1 MRKCKLLSAFLAVL
15 LVVSIMFSFSS
26 CHGIVELP
34 VFTIPE
40 NYDPDALIQGSF
52 GKEEK
57 MEISFWAKNENNK
70 TQQAVYRKAVEDFE
84 RLYPNI
90 KVNLKLYSDY
100 NQIYKDVLKNLR
112 TQTTPNVCI
121 TYPDHIATYNTG
133 KNVIVP
139 LDELMV
145 NETWGLGSEALRFDA
160 PAKDEIVPQ
169 FLAEGVIGG
178 TQYALPYMRSTEA
191 CYINVD
197 LVKKLGYD
205 EIPEIITWDWIWEV
219 SEAAMAYG
227 KRTETVLNEKTG
239 KTTEVEIYN
248 LNDQQVLIPFIY
260 KSTDNMMIQMLKQR
274 GAGYSTEDGEVLI
287 FNEDT
292 NEILYDIA
300 EHTES
305 GAFSTFGISSYP
317 GNYLNKGQCI
327 FAVDSTAGATWM
339 GPEAP
344 QIDVPE
350 SDLVEFETVVR
361 AIPQYDTENPKMIS
375 QGPSI
380 CIFNKQDSR
389 EVMASWLFV
398 QYLLTNEVQIAYSQ
412 TEGYLPVTTK
422 AHADPTYQEYLT
434 KRGED
439 NDLYYYVKI
448 DAAKLLLDNLNN
460 TFITPV
466 FNGSANLRNA
476 AGELIEETAKSVNRK
491 KVINEAFLD
500 STYTK
505 IKKLYHLDEIQATSD
520 LPSKIDFDG
529 IPEAAQVGISI
540 FAAIWLGIGAYFVF
554 TLIKKKKLSK

>member
-1 MRKCKLLSAFLAVL
+1 MIVSTMLS
-15 LVVSIMFSFSS
+15 LVS

-34 VFTIPE
+34 IFEIPE
-40 NYDPDALIQGSF
+40 NYDPDALIPGSF

-70 TQQAVYRKAVEDFE
+70 TQQAVYRKAVSDFQ

-90 KVNLKLYSDY
+90 KVNLKLYSNY
-100 NQIYKDVLKNLR
+100 NDIYRDVLKNLR
-112 TQTTPNVCI
+112 TQTTPNICI

-139 LDELMV
+139 LEELMAD
-145 NETWGLGSEALRFDA
+145 EKWGLGSDELRFDA
-160 PAKDEIVPQ
+160 PLQSEIVPQ
-169 FLAEGVIGG
+169 FLEEGKIGG
-178 TQYALPYMRSTEA
+178 VQYALPYMRSTEA

-197 LVKKLGYD
+197 MVKSLGYD
-205 EIPEIITWDWIWEV
+205 EIPEVLTWDWIWEV
-219 SEAAMAYG
+219 SEAAMALG
-227 KRTETVLNEKTG
+227 KETKLVIDEKTG
-239 KTTEVEIYN
+239 KEVEVEVYKAN
-248 LNDQQVLIPFIY
+248 GQRVLIPFIY
-260 KSTDNMMIQMLKQR
+260 KSTDNMMIQMLEQR
-274 GAGYSTEDGEVLI
+274 GAGFSTEDGEVLI

-292 NEILYDIA
+292 KDILYDVA
-300 EHTES
+300 EHTAS

-327 FAVDSTAGATWM
+327 FAIDSTAGATWM

-350 SDLVEFETVVR
+350 SELVEFETAVR

-380 CIFNKQDSR
+380 CIFNKQNSK

-422 AHADPTYQEYLT
+422 AHNDPSYKEYLT

-439 NDLYYYVKI
+439 NDQHYYIKI
-448 DAAKLLLDNLNN
+448 DAAKILLDNLDN

-476 AGELIEETAKSVNRK
+476 AGELIEEVAKGVNRK
-491 KVINEAFLD
+491 KEINDEFLE
-500 STYTK
+500 TLFTNMT
-505 IKKLYHLDEIQATSD
+505 KLYHLDEISVGNE

-529 IPEAAQVGISI
+529 VPREAEIGIGI
-540 FAAIWLGIGAYFVF
+540 FALIWLGIGAYFIIS
-554 TLIKKKKLSK
+554 LIKRKKLSK

>member
-1 MRKCKLLSAFLAVL
+1 MAVL
-15 LVVSIMFSFSS
+15 LIISTMLSLGS

-34 VFTIPE
+34 VFSIPE
-40 NYDPDALIQGSF
+40 NYDPDALTQGSF
-52 GKEEK
+52 GKEKK

-70 TQQAVYRKAVEDFE
+70 TQQAVYKKAVADFE
-84 RLYPNI
+84 KLYPNI
-90 KVNLKLYSDY
+90 TVNLKLYSDY
-100 NQIYKDVLKNLR
+100 NEIYKDVLKNLR

-121 TYPDHIATYNTG
+121 TYPDHIATYNMG

-139 LDELMV
+139 LDQLMTH
-145 NETWGLGSEALRFDA
+145 EMWGLGSDELRFDA
-160 PAKDEIVPQ
+160 PTKDEIVPQ

-197 LVKKLGYD
+197 MVESLGYTVPD
-205 EIPEIITWDWIWEV
+205 SLTWDWIWEV
-219 SEAAMAYG
+219 SEAAIAKG
-227 KRTETVLNEKTG
+227 KETKVVTDQRTG
-239 KTTEVEIYN
+239 KETELEVYS
-248 LNDQQVLIPFIY
+248 LNGQQVLIPFIY
-260 KSTDNMMIQMLKQR
+260 KSTDNMMIQMLEQR
-274 GAGYSTEDGEVLI
+274 GAGYSTEDGQVLI

-327 FAVDSTAGATWM
+327 FAIDSTAGATWM
-339 GPEAP
+339 GPKAP

-350 SDLVEFETVVR
+350 SELVEFETAVR

-422 AHADPTYQEYLT
+422 AHSDPTYQEYLT

-448 DAAKLLLDNLNN
+448 DAAKLLLNNLEN

-476 AGELIEETAKSVNRK
+476 AGELIEETAKSVNRN
-491 KVINEAFLD
+491 KVIDEAFLNN
-500 STYTK
+500 TYTK
-505 IKKLYHLDEIQATSD
+505 IKKLYHLDEIRVD
-520 LPSKIDFDG
+520 NELPSKIDFDG
-529 IPEAAQVGISI
+529 IPDAAKVGIGI
-540 FAAIWLGIGAYFVF
+540 FAAIWLGIGAYFVL